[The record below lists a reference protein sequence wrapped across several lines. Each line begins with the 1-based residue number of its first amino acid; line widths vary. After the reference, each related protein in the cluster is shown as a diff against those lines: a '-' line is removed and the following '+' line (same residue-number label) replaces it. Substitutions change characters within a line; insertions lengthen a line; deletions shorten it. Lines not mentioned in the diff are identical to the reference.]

1 MVREKIKQNRSY
13 VEKRVWRLK
22 TESPAVERKRKKK
35 KSGRERKCEAR
46 RETRTTARENARARA
61 RARELAQQQ
70 KRAIKIKAE
79 IQKERRESTG
89 GERTP
94 SAHTARLRT
103 KSEKKHARN
112 NSARAHAR
120 TLAREDP
127 PKREGKRKK

>member
-61 RARELAQQQ
+61 RARAGAAAETCDKNKSRNT
-70 KRAIKIKAE
+70 KRKEGIHRRRTNAE
-79 IQKERRESTG
+79 RSHSAASNEIRKE
-89 GERTP
+89 
-94 SAHTARLRT
+94 
-103 KSEKKHARN
+103 
-112 NSARAHAR
+112 AR
-120 TLAREDP
+120 TQ
-127 PKREGKRKK
+127 